1 MNGIHFEKLTP
12 QKDADLNVYDEAID
26 FVFKNKDI
34 TNVAISGSYGAGKS
48 SIIESYKKV
57 NKKIKFLHISLAK
70 FQNKINSDKDNI
82 YEDNGNQIDSD
93 NDIKNDN
100 YTLEWKIINQLLHQI
115 DTDKITQINFK
126 VKKNI
131 SNKKVFLST
140 VEIIVCILCLCHIKF
155 YSEWN
160 SLVKSLT
167 TIKIKNINI
176 LSFLSFSIE
185 SISLFISG
193 VILVLIISYWIFKF
207 IKMQYSKGILK
218 KFKFQENEI
227 EFSGMENE
235 SYFDKYLNE
244 VLYIFENSEVDV
256 IVFEDIDR
264 YNTNII
270 FQRLREI
277 NKLVNLKLEKEG
289 KKPLRFFYLLRD
301 DIFLSKDRT
310 KFFDFIIPIVP
321 VMDTSNSCDRF
332 KEILKEGG
340 ISDKFQESFL
350 QGISLYID
358 DMRLLKNIYNEFII
372 YCNKIRST
380 EQDYNKLMAM
390 IIYKNIFP
398 KDFSDTQMNRG
409 FIYTLFNNK
418 ENFINDSLN
427 EFDQEIKKNK
437 SILENFE
444 KEILDSTKQVDF
456 LYNYNQLTRKE
467 RDSKIKNIEDRNNNK
482 SKELKSRIQFLIESK
497 RNLKNEKLKNIIT
510 RENIDEIFRCSYKNF
525 LDETNDFNEIKSSQ
539 YFDLLKY
546 LVREGYIDET
556 YEDYMTYF
564 VENSITKND
573 KMFLRSITDKKEKDW
588 SYKLDNVELVFS
600 KLNILYF
607 DEKEILN
614 FDLFDYILNLD
625 DFNYLLKFI
634 NQLKQN
640 KQFKFIENYIRVS
653 KNLDIF
659 VERINLFWETFL
671 QEIIDSDIFSYDQKK
686 NLVLLTLYNCDN
698 GNIDKIN
705 KDGFLRDY
713 ISKDENFLDIE
724 NPNIDELIDQFLRLN
739 IKFKELNFEKSNF
752 ELYEKVYENKLYEFK
767 FVNIYSILKNIYNVQ
782 DENEIRQRGYSIIRE
797 NEDSKLY
804 EYIKENIQAYI
815 QILIDNSNAVIK
827 DDIETVLSV
836 INSEKIELTLKK
848 EYIKVLHTEIKSLND
863 VKQKELWDDLIDSQ
877 VLECNENNILEYYL
891 GKQELSDKL
900 IEFINNNN
908 IIFKFN
914 SEKINENFEAED
926 LNKFFKAVS
935 KCSKLDDNKYEN
947 IVKTLEYKYEIF
959 EILDLQDEKIKIL
972 INLNLIEMNNTNLN
986 FIRENYKFITTYFII
1001 CNIEEYL
1008 NSVIEIVKPTHEE
1021 LIEILSSETED
1032 EFKIKLL
1039 GYIGESISL
1048 ISTNYSDSVK
1058 DYIMKNNFNDSDLIN
1073 LVEDYDN
1080 LSEQLKENVISLCKK
1095 YIAQI
1100 LEYTEKISI
1109 ELLENLISSNDIEE
1123 DKRLRILTNQIKYIN
1138 QDSECQKF
1146 IELIG
1151 SKEHNK
1157 LLDARKYPK
1166 LEINE
1171 TNKNLLIELKK
1182 KYWISDFPEKDGFYR
1197 ISRKKIIKR

>member
-1 MNGIHFEKLTP
+1 MDKIHFEKLTP
-12 QKDADLNVYDEAID
+12 QKDADLNVYDEAIN
-26 FVFKNKDI
+26 FVFENEDI

-48 SIIESYKKV
+48 SIIESYEET
-57 NKKIKFLHISLAK
+57 NKDKNFLHISLAK
-70 FQNKINSDKDNI
+70 FQNEMNDE
-82 YEDNGNQIDSD
+82 EDN
-93 NDIKNDN
+93 KNDN
-100 YTLEWKIINQLLHQI
+100 YVLEWKIINQLLHQI
-115 DTDKITQINFK
+115 DAEKIPQINFK
-126 VKKNI
+126 IKKNI
-131 SNKKVFLST
+131 SN
-140 VEIIVCILCLCHIKF
+140 ENIVKSSIRIAILVLCLFYIKF
-155 YSEWN
+155 YSEW
-160 SLVKSLT
+160 SKLVKSLIKLD
-167 TIKIKNINI
+167 IKIKNINI
-176 LSFLSFSIE
+176 LGFLSLTTN
-185 SISLFISG
+185 SISLLIG
-193 VILVLIISYWIFKF
+193 GIIVIVIIYYYLFKV
-207 IKMQYSKGILK
+207 IKIQCSKGLLK
-218 KFKFQENEI
+218 KFKFQDNEI
-227 EFSGMENE
+227 EFLELGNE

-398 KDFSDTQMNRG
+398 KDFSDTQINIG
-409 FIYTLFNNK
+409 FISTLFNNK
-418 ENFINDSLN
+418 EEFIINRMDYINKELEKNTQILNNIRNEYLNNVNELDYIYSHMDPYRYDSSA
-427 EFDQEIKKNK
+427 KNK
-437 SILENFE
+437 EDYKS
-444 KEILDSTKQVDF
+444 
-456 LYNYNQLTRKE
+456 RKE
-467 RDSKIKNIEDRNNNK
+467 ALEIIKDKKIDEIEQKIKRLTQEKID
-482 SKELKSRIQFLIESK
+482 
-497 RNLKNEKLKNIIT
+497 LKNETLSNIIT
-510 RENIDEIFRCSYKNF
+510 RENIDEIFNCSYRNF
-525 LDETNDFNEIKSSQ
+525 LNKTNNFEEIKSSQ

-546 LVREGYIDET
+546 LIREGYIDET

-573 KMFLRSITDKKEKDW
+573 KMFLRSITDKKAKEW
-588 SYKLDNVELVFS
+588 SYKLDNVKLVFS
-600 KLNILYF
+600 KLSILYF

-614 FDLFDYILNLD
+614 FDLFNYILNIED
-625 DFNYLLKFI
+625 SIYLVRFI
-634 NQLKQN
+634 EQLKQN
-640 KQFKFIENYIRVS
+640 KQFEFIENYIS
-653 KNLDIF
+653 IAENLDIF
-659 VERINLFWETFL
+659 ILKINLYWKTFL
-671 QEIIDSDIFSYDQKK
+671 KEITSLEIFSYDQKK
-686 NLVLLTLYNCDN
+686 NLILLTLYNCDN
-698 GNIDKIN
+698 ENIDEIN
-705 KDGFLRDY
+705 QEGFLVDY
-713 ISKDENFLDIE
+713 ISQDSNFLDIE
-724 NPNIDELIDQFLRLN
+724 NPNIDKLIAQFLRLN
-739 IKFKELNFEKSNF
+739 IKFKKLNFEKSNF
-752 ELYEKVYENKLYEFK
+752 ELYKKVYENNLYEFK
-767 FVNIYSILKNIYNVQ
+767 FVNICSILKNIYNVQ

-804 EYIKENIQAYI
+804 EYIEENIQAYI
-815 QILIDNSNAVIK
+815 QILIDNSNEVIK

-863 VKQKELWDDLIDSQ
+863 VKQKELWDDLIDNQ
-877 VLECNENNILEYYL
+877 VLKCNENNILEYYL
-891 GKQELSDKL
+891 GQQVLSDKL
-900 IEFINNNN
+900 IEFINNND
-908 IIFKFN
+908 IIFEFN
-914 SEKINENFEAED
+914 SEKVKERFEAED
-926 LNKFFKAVS
+926 LNKFFKDVS

-959 EILDLQDEKIKIL
+959 DILDLQDEKIKIL

-1001 CNIEEYL
+1001 CNIKEYL
-1008 NSVIEIVKPTHEE
+1008 NSIVEIVKPTHEE
-1021 LIEILSSETED
+1021 LVEILSSEIED

-1100 LEYTEKISI
+1100 LEYNEKISI

-1138 QDSECQKF
+1138 QDLECQKF

-1166 LEINE
+1166 LEVNE

-1182 KYWISDFPEKDGFYR
+1182 KYWISDFPEKNGFYT
-1197 ISRKKIIKR
+1197 ISRKKIRKK